1 MKKESS
7 IIMTLRAKLF
17 IGILC
22 LGMIIVSFNGCGS
35 SESTLL
41 YTGVFLDTVVEGL
54 EFQSGSRSGITDNS
68 GKFYFKE
75 NETVT
80 FSLGGLIIGEPSS
93 AQALMTPIDLVD
105 APDSFVTHPTVT
117 NICRLL
123 QSLDVDGDL
132 TNGILI
138 SKDIRNEI
146 ESLVGQGLQID
157 FSLSV
162 EDFGNQA
169 GIQILFDRLNV
180 LGVFTDGGVRTLTSG
195 NQANAHFFNTLS
207 ENKMTPVVMI
217 NLGDGLTNG
226 TQSGFGNVHQYTQV
240 VGYAAYISY
249 KAAAACDLV
258 WVNPLLELLDEERT
272 FTRILLDD
280 ETETPYNLG
289 VDGATIQSL
298 LEEKT
303 GDGNELLDELMKP
316 VPEDGQMEVTQLE
329 AALYVADVA
338 GRHPEKL
345 KLFTLW
351 IGAEDSLGAVTA
363 DRSGN
368 LVFNDIN
375 AFLND
380 QSEGHDLDSV
390 DENLT
395 AIVDQLLAVPYSYI
409 FMATIPHVETIGA
422 FFNKEDI
429 EILATFDDVQITDDL
444 GDNELVGYN
453 PFVDKDGVMGTSI
466 AGALDSDNETLNAAI
481 EQTISTDAYV
491 LNEAEINLLNDRI
504 DDINEI
510 IATLA
515 EENDTVF
522 LVDLAD
528 LYDDLI
534 GDGIALETKTLTKT
548 FGKGFYS
555 LDGYYPSHTGYVSIA
570 AEFMGIINDQ
580 GIGIEMPPYNIDEA
594 VLVIDPYNADSDED
608 DFVLSPGMIP
618 TLLTVPIYDP
628 FVGGWID
635 CDGNDNTIFP
645 EFVSGEPCF

>member
-93 AQALMTPIDLVD
+93 AQALMSPIDLVD

-504 DDINEI
+504 ADTNEI

-645 EFVSGEPCF
+645 KFVSGEPCF